1 MPTGYFA
8 EVCQR
13 DVRFGWQNGGENW
26 LVWLD
31 DEGERRKNQKKENS
45 EEERRWNTNASTP
58 SWTLQSLRIG
68 GRTCAKSIVFIWD
81 LEDVWLARNV
91 CWKLTEEDWKFDQIL
106 ISGSLWR
113 MLSGAQS
120 LAARECELPPAVE
133 KNETNR
139 LMALHVIFSHPYSA
153 ITICHFSFCAYHI
166 LPHFLL

>member
-1 MPTGYFA
+1 MPTGCA
-8 EVCQR
+8 I
-13 DVRFGWQNGGENW
+13 W
-26 LVWLD
+26 LAKW
-31 DEGERRKNQKKENS
+31 RRKLVGLAGRRRRKKKEPKKENS

-68 GRTCAKSIVFIWD
+68 GRTYAKSIVFIWD

-120 LAARECELPPAVE
+120 LAARKCELPPAVE
-133 KNETNR
+133 KNETKNWGFGLNSVSLILTTQIVGNDVLSQSEVFCKYYINR
-139 LMALHVIFSHPYSA
+139 GAA
-153 ITICHFSFCAYHI
+153 
-166 LPHFLL
+166 